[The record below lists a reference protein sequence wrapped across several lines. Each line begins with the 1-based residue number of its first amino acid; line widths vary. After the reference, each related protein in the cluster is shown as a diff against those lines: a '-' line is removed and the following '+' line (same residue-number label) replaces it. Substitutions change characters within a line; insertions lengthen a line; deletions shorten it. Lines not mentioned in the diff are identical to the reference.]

1 MASSPPPS
9 LDDLRATARV
19 EGVRLAARTLRG
31 ELRNSLATAIGWA
44 EVLADDP
51 ALPDHV
57 RQAAAAILAS
67 TTRAVST
74 VNDLEQRTRAEVVN
88 WGAGVAPTIRL
99 S

>member
-1 MASSPPPS
+1 MASSALAS
-9 LDDLRATARV
+9 LDDVRATARV

-31 ELRNSLATAIGWA
+31 ELRNSLATTIGWA

-51 ALPDHV
+51 ALPDYV

-74 VNDLEQRTRAEVVN
+74 VNELEQRIQVEIVN

-99 S
+99 P